1 MKTILLLLLLAAI
14 AGSVMAQKK
23 PLDAADD
30 ILNNKLKFKVDSD
43 LLKNPA
49 FSNKLLNPNLSS
61 VDQLNKLNKGNM
73 LAGTLP
79 RFETN
84 SGYDMP
90 IAKLKGNSK
99 MPIAKLKGNSKMPVL
114 GNDIDAL
121 KVITKVNPKP

>member
-1 MKTILLLLLLAAI
+1 MKKTLLLLLLAAM
-14 AGSVMAQKK
+14 AGSVIAQKK
-23 PLDAADD
+23 PLHFADSL
-30 ILNNKLKFKVDSD
+30 LNNKLKFKVDSD

-79 RFETN
+79 RFEANAN
-84 SGYDMP
+84 SSYNMP

-114 GNDIDAL
+114 GDNLDAFKL
-121 KVITKVNPKP
+121 IPKVNP